1 MKNPVV
7 VGRDANLQDAA
18 GKVAFIRNMNSG
30 QVCLC
35 PENIYVPEEL
45 ADEFV
50 AISRSTFQAVYYQDG
65 ELNIEAC
72 GKIVD
77 QRNLQRIRGY
87 LDDAREKGANVVCGG
102 EVIEETLSVHPT
114 ILTNVPADAN
124 IMGEETFGPILC
136 IFTYKDIEEVYAA
149 LHKQPK
155 PLALYVFSGN
165 EEFVEEVLANTT
177 SGGATV
183 NSCMMH
189 AAEYHL
195 PFGGVNNSGMGSYH
209 GIHGFRELSHQRAV
223 LFTDETNGI

>member
-1 MKNPVV
+1 M
-7 VGRDANLQDAA
+7 
-18 GKVAFIRNMNSG
+18 
-30 QVCLC
+30 
-35 PENIYVPEEL
+35 
-45 ADEFV
+45 
-50 AISRSTFQAVYYQDG
+50 
-65 ELNIEAC
+65 
-72 GKIVD
+72 
-77 QRNLQRIRGY
+77 
-87 LDDAREKGANVVCGG
+87 VCGG

-165 EEFVEEVLANTT
+165 EEFVEEVFANTT

-195 PFGGVNNSGMGSYH
+195 PFGGVNNSGIGSYH